1 MSEVYIGINPIYD
14 SIYGEADAQGLI
26 DKMVDY
32 QHQKDEDTTVYDD
45 ITWFVKKNEKG
56 LELAESLG
64 DRFEKITLFFI
75 YLIFYYT
82 KNTAYGL
89 DPAVMKRLSVIT
101 LSYGMAPPPSNGK
114 YLNHRMMIL
123 VLTSLLSNEDE
134 YRTSKPSY
142 IWPSTMWVENPIGV
156 MGNFNKLYPNMA
168 GNMRG
173 SYFMNWVNENPF
185 S

>member
-32 QHQKDEDTTVYDD
+32 QHQNYRGETTEYDD
-45 ITWFVKKNEKG
+45 ITWLVKKNEKG

-75 YLIFYYT
+75 YLITDYKKYD
-82 KNTAYGL
+82 L
-89 DPAVMKRLSVIT
+89 DPAIKKRLNIIT
-101 LSYGMAPPPSNGK
+101 KYHMMNLPPQNGK
-114 YLNHRMMIL
+114 YLNWRMLML

-134 YRTSKPSY
+134 YRTSKPHY
-142 IWPSTMWVENPIGV
+142 IWPSTMWVEIPIGV

-173 SYFMNWVNENPF
+173 SYFMNWANENPF

>member
-32 QHQKDEDTTVYDD
+32 QHQNYRGETTEYDD
-45 ITWFVKKNEKG
+45 ITWLVKKNEKG

-75 YLIFYYT
+75 YLISDY
-82 KNTAYGL
+82 KRHGL
-89 DPAVMKRLSVIT
+89 DPAIKKRLNIIT
-101 LSYGMAPPPSNGK
+101 KYHRMNLPPQNGK
-114 YLNHRMMIL
+114 YLNWRMLML
-123 VLTSLLSNEDE
+123 VLTSLLLNES
-134 YRTSKPSY
+134 RNSQPHY
-142 IWPSTMWVENPIGV
+142 IWPSTMWVEIPIEL
-156 MGNFNKLYPNMA
+156 MGKFNKLYPNMA
-168 GNMRG
+168 ENMRG
-173 SYFMNWVNENPF
+173 SYFMSWANENPF

>member
-32 QHQKDEDTTVYDD
+32 QHQNYWGDTTEYDD
-45 ITWFVKKNEKG
+45 ITW
-56 LELAESLG
+56 LG

-75 YLIFYYT
+75 YLITDYKKYD
-82 KNTAYGL
+82 L
-89 DPAVMKRLSVIT
+89 DPAIKKRLNIIT
-101 LSYGMAPPPSNGK
+101 KYHMMNLPPQNGK
-114 YLNHRMMIL
+114 YLNHRMLML

-134 YRTSKPSY
+134 YRTSKPHY
-142 IWPSTMWVENPIGV
+142 IWPSTMWVEIPIGV

-173 SYFMNWVNENPF
+173 SYFMNWANENPF

>member
-32 QHQKDEDTTVYDD
+32 QHQNYWGDTTEYDD
-45 ITWFVKKNEKG
+45 ITWLVKKNEKG

-75 YLIFYYT
+75 YLISDYKRYD
-82 KNTAYGL
+82 L
-89 DPAVMKRLSVIT
+89 DPAIKKRLNIIT
-101 LSYGMAPPPSNGK
+101 KYHMMNLPPQNGK
-114 YLNHRMMIL
+114 YLNWRMLML

-134 YRTSKPSY
+134 YRTSKPHY
-142 IWPSTMWVENPIGV
+142 IWPSTMWVEIPIEL
-156 MGNFNKLYPNMA
+156 MGKFNKLYPNMA
-168 GNMRG
+168 ENMRG
-173 SYFMNWVNENPF
+173 SYFMNWANENPF

>member
-32 QHQKDEDTTVYDD
+32 QHQSIQGPTPVYDD
-45 ITWFVKKNEKG
+45 ITWFVKKNEEG

-64 DRFEKITLFFI
+64 DRFEKITLFFM
-75 YLIFYYT
+75 YLISDYKKYILNPT
-82 KNTAYGL
+82 IIKKLNI
-89 DPAVMKRLSVIT
+89 IT
-101 LSYGMAPPPSNGK
+101 LSYGMALPPDNGK
-114 YLNHRMMIL
+114 YLNHRMLTL

-134 YRTSKPSY
+134 YRTSKPPY
-142 IWPSTMWVENPIGV
+142 IWPSTMWVEIPIGV

-173 SYFMNWVNENPF
+173 SYFMNWANENPF